1 MPSPPEQGRI
11 AGEIIKSQPPV
22 TRKIPLAT
30 NQYYQGVFPK
40 KYIFLHHTAG
50 GSAAG
55 AIAGW
60 AADPLHIATPYIIER
75 TGDIYEV
82 YDPKYWAY
90 SLGVKG
96 NTAIEKA
103 AIPIEIVSY
112 GNLTVATAD
121 NPAKKVRKGDFVSYT
136 GRPISPAEVVQLN
149 FRGFKYYQKYT
160 DAQIR
165 ALSELLPYL
174 MDRFKIAPQ
183 TDLNGFWEYRS
194 PATLTPGIW
203 SHTTVR
209 KDKVDIFPQK
219 ELIDLVY
226 GL

>member
-1 MPSPPEQGRI
+1 MPSTTPSQLGEQAGALVPPKP
-11 AGEIIKSQPPV
+11 IIPPV
-22 TRKIPLAT
+22 TRKIPLAAD
-30 NQYYQGVFPK
+30 QYYQAVNPK

-60 AADPLHIATPYIIER
+60 SSNPENVATPYVIER
-75 TGDIYEV
+75 SGDIYEC
-82 YDPKYWAY
+82 YDPKFWAY

-96 NTAIEKA
+96 MTSMEKA

-112 GNLTVATAD
+112 GNLTNKNDKWFTYT
-121 NPAKKVRKGDFVSYT
+121 NRELPAS
-136 GRPISPAEVVQLN
+136 EVIEID
-149 FRGFKYYQKYT
+149 FRGYKAYQKYS
-160 DAQIR
+160 DAQIK

-174 MDRFKIAPQ
+174 IDRFKIKLQ
-183 TDLNGFWEYRS
+183 GDRTKFWEYRDPS
-194 PATLTPGIW
+194 TLPTGIW

-209 KDKVDIFPQK
+209 KDKVDIFPQQN
-219 ELIDLVY
+219 LIDLVY